1 MFDKKIFE
9 IEKKLRLYEFK
20 GRNEKMKKA
29 IVLGGS
35 NGIGLAISLNLLK
48 RKYHVIVVDRSEPK
62 DEYFEGKEFT
72 YLKCDLRDFDI
83 SLFEELSKD
92 EEIELLMI
100 TAGFGRVSRFENLDL
115 TEIKNQMQVNAV
127 SIMEIIKVFYSKI
140 LSKKSFYTGVMVSIA
155 GRISSPLFSTYSAS
169 KAALSKFIEALNIEL
184 EKGNTSN
191 RILEVSP
198 GSLKGTRFNGG
209 KNDLSQ
215 TKEIA
220 EDIVNRVLKSESLF
234 IPEYEDVY
242 KNVIERYQTDS
253 RKFGLE
259 SYDYKISKNRE
270 DNKKHTIVGYMSG
283 TFDLFHVGHLNLI
296 KRAKAECDYLI
307 VGVHPSAAHKG
318 KETFIPF
325 EERKAMVA
333 CCKYVD
339 KVVNS
344 TPEDSD
350 SWPLYHYDKLFVGS
364 DYKGTER
371 FKKYEEY
378 FADKGVKI
386 VYFPYTKSTSSTQ
399 IRSLIMQKTG
409 MDNLKRE

>member
-1 MFDKKIFE
+1 
-9 IEKKLRLYEFK
+9 
-20 GRNEKMKKA
+20 MKKA
-29 IVLGGS
+29 VVIGGS

-48 RKYHVIVVDRSEPK
+48 RGYGVYIVDRSEPK
-62 DEYFEGKEFT
+62 EEYFKNQNIE
-72 YLKCDLRDFDI
+72 YIKCDLKDFDI
-83 SLFEELSKD
+83 EIFEKLATND
-92 EEIELLMI
+92 DIEFLMV
-100 TAGFGRVSRFENLDL
+100 TAGYGRVSRFENLDV

-127 SIMEIIKVFYSKI
+127 SIMEIIKVFYNRV
-140 LSKKSFYTGVMVSIA
+140 LSTKKFYTGIMVSIA

-169 KAALSKFIEALNIEL
+169 KAALSKFIEALNVEL
-184 EKGNTSN
+184 EKGETKN

-209 KNDLSQ
+209 KNDISQ
-215 TKEIA
+215 TAEIA
-220 EDIVNRVLKSESLF
+220 DRIINNMYNQNTLL
-234 IPEYEDVY
+234 IPDYEEIY
-242 KNVIERYQTDS
+242 KGVIERYQKDA

-270 DNKKHTIVGYMSG
+270 DNKKHITIGYMSG

-296 KRAKAECDYLI
+296 KKAKQECDYLI

-318 KETFIPF
+318 KTTFIPLD
-325 EERKAMVA
+325 ERKAIVA
-333 CCKYVD
+333 ACKYVD
-339 KVVNS
+339 KVVDS

-371 FKKYEEY
+371 FKRYEEY

-399 IRSLIMQKTG
+399 IRALIIKETG
-409 MDNLKRE
+409 ITDLKRE

>member
-1 MFDKKIFE
+1 
-9 IEKKLRLYEFK
+9 
-20 GRNEKMKKA
+20 MKKA

-35 NGIGLAISLNLLK
+35 NGIGLAIALNLLEK
-48 RKYHVIVVDRSEPK
+48 GYSLYIVDRSKPDEQYFSDK
-62 DEYFEGKEFT
+62 DIEWIQ
-72 YLKCDLRDFDI
+72 CDLKDFNI
-83 SLFEELSKD
+83 SIFENLAQD
-92 EEIELLMI
+92 NDVELLMI
-100 TAGFGRVSRFENLDL
+100 TAGYGRVSRFENLDV

-127 SIMEIIKVFYSKI
+127 SIMEIIKIFYDRI
-140 LSKKSFYTGVMVSIA
+140 LSDKNFYTGVMVSIA

-184 EKGNTSN
+184 EKGESEN

-209 KNDLSQ
+209 KNDVSQ
-215 TKEIA
+215 TKKIA
-220 EDIVNRVLKSESLF
+220 DTIVEKIKNRETLF
-234 IPEYEDVY
+234 IPDYEEVY
-242 KNVIERYQTDS
+242 KRVIERYNTDS

-259 SYDYKISKNRE
+259 SYDYKISQNRE

-296 KRAKAECDYLI
+296 KKAKQQCDYLI

-318 KETFIPF
+318 KETFISF
-325 EERKAMVA
+325 EERKEIVS

-339 KVVNS
+339 KVVDS

-350 SWPLYHYDKLFVGS
+350 SWNLYHYDKLFVGS

-371 FKKYEEY
+371 FKRYEE
-378 FADKGVKI
+378 FFEDNGVEI

-399 IRSLIMQKTG
+399 IRALIMKETG
-409 MDNLKRE
+409 LDNLKRD

>member
-1 MFDKKIFE
+1 
-9 IEKKLRLYEFK
+9 
-20 GRNEKMKKA
+20 MKKA
-29 IVLGGS
+29 VIIGGS
-35 NGIGLAISLNLLK
+35 NGIGLAISFNLLK
-48 RKYHVIVVDRSEPK
+48 KKYHIIIVDRSEPK
-62 DEYFEGKEFT
+62 EEYFKGKDIT
-72 YLKCDLRDFDI
+72 YVKCDLKDFDVSI
-83 SLFEELSKD
+83 FEELSKD
-92 EEIELLMI
+92 KDIELLMI

-127 SIMEIIKVFYSKI
+127 SIMEIIKCFYNRI
-140 LSKKSFYTGVMVSIA
+140 LSSKKFYTGVMVSIA

-209 KNDLSQ
+209 RNDLSQ
-215 TKEIA
+215 TEKIANEIV
-220 EDIVNRVLKSESLF
+220 EKIFNSETLF
-234 IPEYEDVY
+234 IPEYDNVY
-242 KNVIERYQTDS
+242 KSVIERYQSDS

-259 SYDYKISKNRE
+259 SYDYKISQKRE
-270 DNKKHTIVGYMSG
+270 DNKKHTVVGYMSG

-296 KRAKAECDYLI
+296 KKAKAECDYLI

-325 EERKAMVA
+325 DERKEIVA

-339 KVVNS
+339 KVVSS

-378 FADKGVKI
+378 FSDKGVKI

-399 IRSLIMQKTG
+399 IRALIMKETG
-409 MDNLKRE
+409 MEDLKRE

>member
-1 MFDKKIFE
+1 
-9 IEKKLRLYEFK
+9 
-20 GRNEKMKKA
+20 MKKA

-35 NGIGLAISLNLLK
+35 NGIGLAISIDLLEK
-48 RKYHVIVVDRSEPK
+48 GYSLYIVDRSEPK
-62 DEYFEGKEFT
+62 EEYFEGKDIE
-72 YLKCDLRDFDI
+72 YIKCDLKDFDI
-83 SLFEELSKD
+83 DVFNKLVQDKS
-92 EEIELLMI
+92 IELLMI
-100 TAGFGRVSRFENLDL
+100 TAGFGRVTRFENLDI

-127 SIMEIIKVFYSKI
+127 SIMEIIKCFYSRI
-140 LSKKSFYTGVMVSIA
+140 LNSKNFYTGVMVSIA
-155 GRISSPLFSTYSAS
+155 GRITSPLFSTYSAS

-184 EKGNTSN
+184 EKGGTKN

-209 KNDLSQ
+209 RNDLSQ
-215 TKEIA
+215 TSGIASEIV
-220 EDIVNRVLKSESLF
+220 EKMLSRETLF
-234 IPEYEDVY
+234 IPEYEEVY
-242 KNVIERYQTDS
+242 KGVIERYNSDS

-270 DNKKHTIVGYMSG
+270 DNKKHTVVGYMSG

-296 KRAKAECDYLI
+296 RKAKQECDYLI

-318 KETFIPF
+318 KQTFIPL
-325 EERKAMVA
+325 EERKAIVA
-333 CCKYVD
+333 SCKYVD
-339 KVVNS
+339 KVVDS

-371 FKKYEEY
+371 FKRYEEY
-378 FADKGVKI
+378 FKDKGVKI

-399 IRSLIMQKTG
+399 IRTLIMKETG
-409 MDNLKRE
+409 IDNLKRD